1 MIRIWALLAA
11 LAGLFAAPA
20 LSTAAWR
27 VVGPGIAVHEARSGK
42 AALSV
47 ECLGQGIVLGLY
59 DLTLP
64 FDHEERIDLVID
76 GSAFQMRMYG
86 SGDRIVL
93 SDADAAD
100 GGLDVSQAVLG
111 ALKSGSQA
119 RLDGPSVQ
127 GLEADAVSFRLMGS
141 ARAIDNVA
149 RHCG

>member
-1 MIRIWALLAA
+1 MIRIWVLLAA

-20 LSTAAWR
+20 LSNAAWR

-59 DLTLP
+59 HVDLP
-64 FDHEERIDLVID
+64 FGHEERIDLVVD
-76 GSAFQMRMYG
+76 GTAYQMRMYG

-100 GGLDVSQAVLG
+100 GGLDVSQAVLA
-111 ALKSGSQA
+111 ALKAGSQA
-119 RLDGPSVQ
+119 QFEGPSVE
-127 GLEADAVSFRLMGS
+127 GLDADAVSFRLMGS

>member
-1 MIRIWALLAA
+1 MIRRSALLAV
-11 LAGLFAAPA
+11 LAGLLAAQPA
-20 LSTAAWR
+20 HAAWR

-59 DLTLP
+59 HVDLP
-64 FDHEERIDLVID
+64 FGHEERIDLVVD
-76 GSAFQMRMYG
+76 GTAYQMRMYG

-100 GGLDVSQAVLG
+100 GGLDVSQTVLA
-111 ALKSGSQA
+111 ALKAGSQA
-119 RLDGPSVQ
+119 RFEGPSVE
-127 GLEADAVSFRLMGS
+127 GLAADAVSFRLMGS